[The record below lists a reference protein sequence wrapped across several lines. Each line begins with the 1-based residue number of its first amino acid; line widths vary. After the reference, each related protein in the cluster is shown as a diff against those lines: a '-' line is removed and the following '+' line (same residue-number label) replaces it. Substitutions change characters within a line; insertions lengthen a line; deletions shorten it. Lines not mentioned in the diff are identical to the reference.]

1 MQTEKQP
8 ATQTQNIFQRYWAWR
23 KKRKAIA
30 KEKEKNMT
38 LSQKVWSWLVLP
50 IYALL
55 IALVVHLFVGE
66 LVRVDGTSMTNTLQ
80 DSEIVWCSKLAYT
93 FGEPQRNDIVICHY
107 PGRVN
112 ELGRSAIHFSAG
124 LTLNQYTIFVK
135 RLVALPGDTVEITG
149 GHLYVNGE
157 LVPDPE
163 KMGSVPRDYA
173 KRTLGEDEYFMVGD
187 NRLTSHDSR
196 ANDVGPISRS
206 EIMGKV
212 TNVVFPLSN
221 WRAAE

>member
-8 ATQTQNIFQRYWAWR
+8 VPGKENIFARYWAWH

-38 LSQKVWSWLVLP
+38 LGQKIWSWLVLP
-50 IYALL
+50 LYALL
-55 IALVVHLFVGE
+55 IALVVHLCVGE
-66 LVRVDGTSMTNTLQ
+66 FVRVKGTSMTNTLQ
-80 DSEIVWCSKLAYT
+80 DQEVVWCSKFAYLV
-93 FGEPQRNDIVICHY
+93 GQPQRNDIVICHY
-107 PGRVN
+107 PNRVN
-112 ELGRSAIHFSAG
+112 EGGVKPIHISAG
-124 LTLNQYTIFVK
+124 LTLNTYTIFVK
-135 RLVALPGDTVEITG
+135 RLVALPGDTVEITD

-173 KRTLGEDEYFMVGD
+173 KRTLGEDEYFVVGD

-196 ANDVGPISRS
+196 ASDVGPISRS

-212 TNVVFPLSN
+212 TGVVFPWPN
-221 WRAAE
+221 HRAAK

>member
-1 MQTEKQP
+1 MQIEKQP
-8 ATQTQNIFQRYWAWR
+8 VSPKENIFSRYWAWR

-38 LSQKVWSWLVLP
+38 RAQKVWSWLVLP
-50 IYALL
+50 LYALL
-55 IALVVHLFVGE
+55 IAMAVHLFFGE
-66 LVRVDGTSMTNTLQ
+66 FVRVDGTSMTNTLQ
-80 DSEIVWCSKLAYT
+80 NNEVVWCSKLSYIV
-93 FGEPQRNDIVICHY
+93 GEPQRNDIVICHY
-107 PGRVN
+107 PGRMN
-112 ELGRSAIHFSAG
+112 ERGAQPIHLSGG
-124 LTLNQYTIFVK
+124 LTLNTYTIFIK

-157 LVPDPE
+157 LVEDPE

-173 KRTLGEDEYFMVGD
+173 KRTLGEDEYFVVGD

-196 ANDVGPISRS
+196 SSDVGPISRS

-212 TNVVFPLSN
+212 TYVMFPWQN
-221 WRAAE
+221 HRVAQ

>member
-8 ATQTQNIFQRYWAWR
+8 VPQKENAWARYLVWR
-23 KKRKAIA
+23 RKRKEIA

-38 LSQKVWSWLVLP
+38 TAQKIRSWVLVP
-50 IYALL
+50 VYALL
-55 IALVVHLFVGE
+55 IALVVHLFLGE
-66 LVRVDGTSMTNTLQ
+66 LVSVDGTSMTNTLQ
-80 DSEIVWCSKLAYT
+80 NGEVVWCSKLSYLV
-93 FGEPQRNDIVICHY
+93 GQPQRNDIVICHY

-112 ELGRSAIHFSAG
+112 ERGRQAVNISAT

-163 KMGSVPRDYA
+163 YMGSTARDYA
-173 KRTLGEDEYFMVGD
+173 KRTLGEDEYFVVGD
-187 NRLTSHDSR
+187 NRLSSHDSR
-196 ANDVGPISRS
+196 SSDVGPISRS
-206 EIMGKV
+206 EIMGRV
-212 TNVVFPLSN
+212 TNVVFPLN
-221 WRAAE
+221 KLRAVQ

>member
-8 ATQTQNIFQRYWAWR
+8 QTQKDSVISRYAARR
-23 KKRKAIA
+23 KKRKEIA
-30 KEKEKNMT
+30 REKEKNMT
-38 LSQKVWSWLVLP
+38 LGQKIWSWAVLP

-55 IALVVHLFVGE
+55 IALAVHVCLGE

-80 DSEIVWCSKLAYT
+80 NNEVVWCSKLSYLI
-93 FGEPQRNDIVICHY
+93 GQPQRNDIVICHY

-112 ELGRSAIHFSAG
+112 ENGRNPIHISG
-124 LTLNQYTIFVK
+124 SLTLNQYTIFVK

-163 KMGSVPRDYA
+163 KMGSTPRDYA
-173 KRTLGEDEYFMVGD
+173 KRTLGEDEYFVIGD
-187 NRLTSHDSR
+187 NRFSSHDSR
-196 ANDVGPISRS
+196 ASDVGPISRS

-212 TNVVFPLSN
+212 TNVVFPIKN
-221 WRAAE
+221 FRAAE